1 MTITESPNI
10 SVASGHVSFS
20 RKVSV
25 RQYESADA
33 SISISFD
40 IPTDPDMSDTARGD
54 QIIANARAAFFQAK
68 ALVYEELA
76 LEFSVDDNGVV
87 HEVLE
92 RHFGNVTEVAA
103 ESPAAFAA
111 PAPAAVTAFAAPA
124 PSGGADQPPFSAE
137 TTDKDERRSNS
148 NWAKARYN
156 EFPNEYFDNRPKKA
170 DGSYKA
176 NAPDFKHKDTK
187 IGFWL

>member
-40 IPTDPDMSDTARGD
+40 IPTDPDMSETARGD

-68 ALVYEELA
+68 AIVYEELA
-76 LEFSVDDNGVV
+76 ISFSVDDNGIV

-103 ESPAAFAA
+103 ESPAAFA
-111 PAPAAVTAFAAPA
+111 APAAVTAFAAPA

-170 DGSYKA
+170 DGSYKS